1 MENSVI
7 STLRSEKR
15 GLFSAASVSLIMDC
29 ICTHTEPTALT
40 TQSHRIAAAAAA
52 AAASDRNH
60 EGRKAELK
68 STRQR

>member
-52 AAASDRNH
+52 ASDRNH